1 MRRKKVIPK
10 EVMESQN
17 WIDRAVNYVSPKA
30 GLARFQAR
38 FQSAVATAYVGAS
51 KRRRGTKDW
60 RVSGGDADSDILPE
74 LQDLRERSRDLIRN
88 TPIATGAVNTKVT
101 NVIGGGLRLHCR
113 IDREFLGLSEEQAD
127 AWERNTQREFNK
139 LWAVSQDCSAD
150 RQGDFYEL
158 QDLVWRSVLENG
170 DVFALLPMKK
180 RRGKVYSLAVQLIE
194 ADRVTNKDHA
204 MDTPEEAGGL
214 LRDKTGA
221 PTHVRIQK
229 GHPGNRHR
237 VGTEWQ
243 TVQIFGSKTGR
254 RNVIHIF
261 RRLRIGQ
268 VRGVPDLAPVIE
280 LIKQMGTYT
289 DAEVS
294 AAVVSGLF
302 TVFIESEGGV
312 ANPLDDGTAD
322 SGTDEDNEVKMGQ
335 GAIIDLALGEKVQFA
350 DPKRPNT
357 AFDPFMLAVLR
368 QVGVALEIPLEL
380 LIGHFTASYS
390 ASRAALEQA
399 WKFFRGRREWI
410 GRKFCNPVYEDWLTE
425 AVELGRIDAPGFLT
439 GDPAIRAAYLQCQWI
454 GPAKGH
460 IQPLQE
466 IKAEVEAVNLEVKT
480 LDQVAAEING
490 SDWEDVARQRGKEK
504 RMLAEATPDG
514 DTRENPPT
522 ADDDPDEIDRIGE
535 PSDEPEEEPD
545 TPRPGPDDQPEEE
558 STE

>member
-1 MRRKKVIPK
+1 MSRRRITATDVLND
-10 EVMESQN
+10 SN

-60 RVSGGDADSDILPE
+60 NVSGGDADSDILPE

-88 TPIATGAVNTKVT
+88 TPIATGAINTKVT

-127 AWERNTQREFNK
+127 DWESNTQREFNK

-150 RQGDFYEL
+150 RQGNFYEL
-158 QDLVWRSVLENG
+158 QDLVWRSTLENG
-170 DVFALLPMKK
+170 DVFSLLPMIP
-180 RRGKVYSLAVQLIE
+180 RHGNVYKLAVQLIE
-194 ADRVTNKDHA
+194 ADRVTNKDNKI
-204 MDTPEEAGGL
+204 DTAEEAGGIV
-214 LRDKTGA
+214 RDKHGA

-229 GHPGNRHR
+229 VHPGQRHR
-237 VGTEWQ
+237 VSTEWQ
-243 TVQIFGSKTGR
+243 TVPIFGTKTGR
-254 RNVIHIF
+254 RNVLHIF
-261 RRLRIGQ
+261 RRIRIGQ

-312 ANPLDDGTAD
+312 GNPLDDGTAD
-322 SGTDEDNEVKMGQ
+322 GSGDDSEVKMGQ
-335 GAIIDLALGEKVQFA
+335 GAIIDLAMGEKVQFA

-357 AFDPFMLAVLR
+357 AFDPFMQAVLR

-410 GRKFCNPVYEDWLTE
+410 GRKFCDPVYEDWLTE

-460 IQPLQE
+460 IQPRQE
-466 IKAEVEAVNLEVKT
+466 IEAEKMAVELEVKT
-480 LDQVAAEING
+480 LDQVTAEISGN
-490 SDWEDVARQRGKEK
+490 DWDDVIRQRKKE
-504 RMLAEATPDG
+504 RRRIAEDPNATPQKEETP
-514 DTRENPPT
+514 TRSD
-522 ADDDPDEIDRIGE
+522 DDDPDEIDKIGE
-535 PSDEPEEEPD
+535 PSDEPEEEVE
-545 TPRPGPDDQPEEE
+545 TETEEDAE
-558 STE
+558 